1 MQYTANSVTYSFKM
15 PKIV

>member
-1 MQYTANSVTYSFKM
+1 MQYTANSLTFSFKM